1 LTPDVTID
9 NVEVDLKEG
18 AKGILFLPLIR
29 RLKVRVTNGALKKF
43 LCVLLT
49 SNADRLPVKIDI
61 EDTSFRGNEAEI
73 SLVMKK
79 WVNLRGTIVLR
90 IDDLNGE
97 QVLLEVSRINVLKGM
112 GEKILIPVIES
123 LITNFTKYPGV
134 ATVAGRP
141 RAISISPDALL
152 KGLNVPVSLAPGGRW
167 FVTCASDLL
176 TLEYSS

>member
-1 LTPDVTID
+1 MIPDVT
-9 NVEVDLKEG
+9 VEDVAVDLEEG
-18 AKGILFLPLIR
+18 EKGRLFLPLIR
-29 RLKVRVTNGALKKF
+29 RLKVRVTSEALKKF

-49 SNADRLPVKIDI
+49 SNADRLPVKFDI

-79 WVNLRGTIVLR
+79 WVDIRGTIVLR

-97 QVLLEVSRINVLKGM
+97 QILLEVSRINVLKGM

-134 ATVAGRP
+134 ATVAGRS
-141 RAISISPDALL
+141 RAISISPEVLL

-167 FVTCASDLL
+167 LVTCVSDLL